1 MGGGEFCKEPFFV
14 TLDLS
19 ELSRE
24 MMVWWSTALQGLSV
38 STLGPW
44 VILFGE
50 AGNFELRYAFVGGSR
65 EAGL

>member
-1 MGGGEFCKEPFFV
+1 
-14 TLDLS
+14 
-19 ELSRE
+19 

-65 EAGL
+65 EAGLLGLQPDQLPEQALCSLPAAMM